1 MPLPPKPR
9 LVIPHHARQSQAVTG
24 ATWGTSDD
32 AVRIGIVDRH
42 AERDIRMPSA
52 AVAPHLSLVLLAEG
66 QGHFLMGD
74 STRPCEFLAG
84 HCFLSCGWAPFDGED
99 FIPASSRFRAV
110 LLHYPLALRE
120 VLGRATPVSQRDC
133 EVHAHP
139 RARAWLARLPMA
151 PWMAAFA
158 QRLIAAGLPT
168 EPLALLELQ
177 CHALRALHGVASRLS
192 PSTREL
198 FFADPQP
205 EPATA
210 TAAPTPSFSGR
221 DRRRLLEARRHIEA
235 HLAEPLTVSAIAA
248 ACGLSETALKKGF
261 RALFGR
267 SVYEHVL
274 QARCARAADLLRD
287 SPLTVRQVAEHCG
300 FSSASHLAKHFAQRF
315 SATPLRYRSLH
326 S

>member
-1 MPLPPKPR
+1 MPTPAKPR

-24 ATWGTSDD
+24 ATWGASDGT
-32 AVRIGIVDRH
+32 VRVGIVDRH

-74 STRPCEFLAG
+74 SAQPCEFLAG

-99 FIPASSRFRAV
+99 FIPAASHFRAV

-120 VLGRATPVSQRDC
+120 VLGRATPMSQRDC

-139 RARAWLARLPMA
+139 RAPAWLARLPMT
-151 PWMAAFA
+151 PWMAALA
-158 QRLIAAGLPT
+158 QRLLTAGLPT
-168 EPLALLELQ
+168 ESLALLELQ
-177 CHALRALHGVASRLS
+177 CHALRALHEVASHLS
-192 PSTREL
+192 PATRER
-198 FFADPQP
+198 FFADLQP
-205 EPATA
+205 DTSVA
-210 TAAPTPSFSGR
+210 AAPPSFSGR
-221 DRRRLLEARRHIEA
+221 ERRRLLEARRHIEA
-235 HLAEPLTVSAIAA
+235 HLAEPLTVAGVAA
-248 ACGLSETALKKGF
+248 ASGLSETALKQGF

-267 SVYEHVL
+267 SVYAHVL

-287 SPLTVRQVAEHCG
+287 SALTVRQVAEQCG
-300 FSSASHLAKHFAQRF
+300 FSSASHLAKHFAQHF
-315 SATPLRYRSLH
+315 STTPLRYRSLH